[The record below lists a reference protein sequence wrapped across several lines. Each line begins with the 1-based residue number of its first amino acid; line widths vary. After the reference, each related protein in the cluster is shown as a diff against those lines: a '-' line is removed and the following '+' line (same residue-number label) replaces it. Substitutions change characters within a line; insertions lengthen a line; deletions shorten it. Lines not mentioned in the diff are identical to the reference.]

1 MDHFRLPLPFSLL
14 PALKP
19 KLLKSS
25 HEDLIM
31 NHSLEAQ
38 NKASNKLSATLGP
51 LPLSLLHHTHI
62 STVGTASVTIV
73 FTIKTMLMKSAVT
86 SLAKQIKQEL
96 SKYHLKKT
104 LILKYSGGALLHKE

>member
-1 MDHFRLPLPFSLL
+1 MDHFRLPLPLSLL

-104 LILKYSGGALLHKE
+104 LILKYSGGALLHNE